1 MHVYFPDLCINRLFP
16 MFFVWSYGGILNREL
31 LKRKLADWGGM
42 KAVLWADV
50 FQVVLMFDALFAII
64 IKGFMFLGSIG
75 DIFDI
80 ANEGGRLVI
89 PRFTLDP
96 EAPYSMISVFAQG
109 MILIMSSY
117 GGSQNQVQRFRTLKN
132 LNKSKL

>member
-1 MHVYFPDLCINRLFP
+1 MNCWPLWVPSLNDCRIDTIETTIMILLF
-16 MFFVWSYGGILNREL
+16 YQEL
-31 LKRKLADWGGM
+31 RGGM

-50 FQVVLMFDALFAII
+50 FQVVLMFAALFAII